1 MGTKGNLR
9 KRTRYI
15 LSKTFKNSLQVAHT
29 TMFCGC
35 ALCKDCLENFWS
47 VIEHGRFTG
56 YARGCAVLNVLL
68 LLIVPVLCIATSHWL
83 PVVTTVLLFIYSVI
97 LGVLELPFFCI
108 RCSQCRIL
116 ASIVSVFEIYWI
128 RAVLYS
134 ALAVILISIATQ
146 VDKNNPATWYFG
158 IILLIIAILYFT
170 ASCKG
175 EKSTLDET
183 SCTNP
188 NNLSESSRK
197 AVIEI

>member
-1 MGTKGNLR
+1 MGTKGHLR

-134 ALAVILISIATQ
+134 AH
-146 VDKNNPATWYFG
+146 
-158 IILLIIAILYFT
+158 
-170 ASCKG
+170 
-175 EKSTLDET
+175 
-183 SCTNP
+183 
-188 NNLSESSRK
+188 
-197 AVIEI
+197 